1 MWLNRSA
8 NLLRSRGRHLLDVAN
23 GLTAAPWEAN
33 NGEPGIYWCR
43 GLLDNVSATEAAAY
57 FTGCYVEW
65 SGMLNRMLAL
75 QGDRRSRQTEKLL
88 SSSFDLSSAFERL
101 VANDRFAERVLAV
114 VSEDLHDVSSGH
126 EGSKED
132 VLNDLMVMD
141 ECDLTARVFLALNL
155 RGTTKEAADRISS
168 FAQQEI
174 SKRIASAEPAEKDLI
189 LHCLTRCQHTLL
201 EYTFATSDCP
211 SSYLL
216 KQVSELRNSHMFTIQ
231 RETKNRETSS
241 IISNVLNPALRKLQ
255 ELAGGRDYADI
266 FKDIRGG
273 AFDGISRGEQINVIP
288 GTSTGPCAP
297 LLVAFAKARDRSG
310 ATFAKTLEAIQKHV
324 FRCSPG
330 GCLMGSAT
338 MVVCLITDC
347 WDQHSFDKWAPSFSH
362 AKALGVEFI
371 FLLKASG
378 PGLGEL
384 NEIKVAL

>member
-8 NLLRSRGRHLLDVAN
+8 NLLRSRGRHLLHVAD
-23 GLTAAPWEAN
+23 GLTAVPWEGKK
-33 NGEPGIYWCR
+33 GEQGTYWCR
-43 GLLDNVSATEAAAY
+43 GLCDTVSAAEAAAY

-65 SGMLNRMLAL
+65 SGMLTRMLAL
-75 QGDRRSRQTEKLL
+75 QGDRRSRQTESLL

-101 VANDRFAERVLAV
+101 LTDDQLVERVLAV
-114 VSEDLHDVSSGH
+114 VSKDLHDVSSGH
-126 EGSKED
+126 EGGEED
-132 VLNDLMVMD
+132 LLNDLMVMD

-155 RGTTKEAADRISS
+155 RGTTKDAAAKISS

-189 LHCLTRCQHTLL
+189 LNCLTRCQHTLL
-201 EYTFATSDCP
+201 EYTFAASDRP

-216 KQVSELRNSHMFTIQ
+216 KQVSELRNNHMFTIQ
-231 RETKNRETSS
+231 RETINREASS
-241 IISNVLNPALRKLQ
+241 IISNVLNPTLRKLQ
-255 ELAGGRDYADI
+255 EMAVGRDYADI

-273 AFDGISRGEQINVIP
+273 VFDGISRGEQINVIP
-288 GTSTGPCAP
+288 GTSAGPCAP
-297 LLVAFAKARDRSG
+297 LLVAFAKSRDRAG

-330 GCLMGSAT
+330 GCLMGSPT

-378 PGLGEL
+378 TGLDAL
-384 NEIKVAL
+384 TEIKVAL